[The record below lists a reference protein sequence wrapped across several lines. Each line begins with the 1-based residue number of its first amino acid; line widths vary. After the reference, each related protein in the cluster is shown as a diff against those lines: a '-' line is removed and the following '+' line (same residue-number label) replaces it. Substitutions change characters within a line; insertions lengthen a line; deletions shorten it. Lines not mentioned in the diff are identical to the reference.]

1 MVLNWKKELYNADG
15 TLFRWVHLLR
25 IVVFVNGMRK
35 PRIIPMRV
43 LITGAFCSVGCALIQ
58 ELSDDSLDI
67 IATDI
72 APILRLPLHCRFT
85 PMDVRGQDPDKIIAH
100 ERPDVVIHLAAT
112 LPPSD
117 RQFAHQVNVI
127 GTRNVLDA
135 CIAHGVKRLV
145 VTSSNAAY
153 GYHADNPQP
162 LTETSPLRGNAEFS
176 YADHHR
182 QIENILRQARNDH
195 PQLEQVVLRVA
206 TVLGAGVENIITALF
221 HQPKILA
228 VNGSDGPFSFIWTHD
243 LTRVLARAIATSPAG
258 VFNVAAD
265 GVLSVHEL
273 AQKLDKP
280 VLSLPVWA
288 LKTLLAIAHTLHFTR
303 YHPSHVSFLQHRPIL
318 DNSALKEAFGYIP
331 ELTSRQVFDLWRK
344 SAGL

>member
-1 MVLNWKKELYNADG
+1 MVLKCKKELYNADG
-15 TLFRWVHLLR
+15 TLFRGVRLLR
-25 IVVFVNGMRK
+25 IVVFINGMRQ

-43 LITGAFCSVGCALIQ
+43 LITGAFSPIGCALMQ
-58 ELSDDSLDI
+58 ELSNHSLDV

-72 APILRLPLHCRFT
+72 APTLRFPLHYRFT
-85 PMDVRGQDPDKIIAH
+85 SMDVRSQDPDKIIAH

-112 LPPSD
+112 QPQSN
-117 RQFAHQVNVI
+117 RQLAYQVNVI

-162 LTETSPLRGNAEFS
+162 LTESAPLRGNPEFS

-182 QIENILRQARNDH
+182 QIENILQQARIDH
-195 PQLEQVVLRVA
+195 PQLEQVILGIA

-221 HQPKILA
+221 HRPQMLA
-228 VNGSDGPFSFIWTHD
+228 VNGSDGPFSFIWIHD
-243 LTRVLARAIATSPAG
+243 LTRVLVRAIAISPQG

-273 AQKLDKP
+273 AQRLGKP
-280 VLSLPVWA
+280 VLRLPVWGLKA
-288 LKTLLAIAHTLHFTR
+288 LVTIAYTLRFMR
-303 YHPSHVSFLQHRPIL
+303 YHPSQVSFLQHRPVL
-318 DNSALKEAFGYIP
+318 DNRALKEAFGYTP
-331 ELTSRQVFDLWRK
+331 ELTSRQVFDLWQK
-344 SAGL
+344 NAGL